1 MRIRPESWRSM
12 SALEYCVNSPSMKFD
27 AEGGSGAVIP
37 HPHPSTPPPS
47 RPSARPAPVRPARR
61 LSNNAI
67 NFIVD
72 LFLLIAFMIV
82 LTVTAIVQFILPDSS
97 RATGWTL
104 WSFNRTIW
112 QRILAGSIAVFGLLV
127 LLHLILHWGW
137 VCSFVSSR
145 LSKMLGRPV
154 TVDESAKTIW
164 GVATLIFVLTCI
176 GTVLLVAEFSVVT
189 GK

>member
-1 MRIRPESWRSM
+1 MRIKPESWQSM
-12 SALEYCVNSPSMKFD
+12 SSLEYGVTNPRMKFED
-27 AEGGSGAVIP
+27 EGSSGMVVP
-37 HPHPSTPPPS
+37 RQHPAAPPPV
-47 RPSARPAPVRPARR
+47 RATVRPVAPKPTRR

-72 LFLLIAFMIV
+72 AILLVAFMIV
-82 LTVTAIVQFILPDSS
+82 LTVTAIVQFILPDTSK
-97 RATGWTL
+97 ATGWTL
-104 WSFNRTIW
+104 WSLNRTIW
-112 QRILAGSIAVFGLLV
+112 QRILAGSIAVFGLV
-127 LLHLILHWGW
+127 VFLHLILHWSW

-145 LSKMLGRPV
+145 LSKVLGRPV

-176 GTVLLVAEFSVVT
+176 GGVLLVAEFSIVT